1 MLKNVIDVRQ
11 KSPFEVIQNAVW
23 WRMVDREVGPS
34 APLPNDRGSLL
45 RLTESGSS
53 FEITV

>member
-23 WRMVDREVGPS
+23 WRMRSSGWSIGSVAERSWFAFAINGVGI
-34 APLPNDRGSLL
+34 A
-45 RLTESGSS
+45 
-53 FEITV
+53 V